1 MPSLIR
7 ISAAI
12 LLAATGISANAAEFE
27 WKFYTFYA
35 PQDPPTVIDR
45 AFAKDVEQATNGRL
59 KITVYAGGE
68 LPYKAS
74 DTLRILRTGQVEM
87 AHIALGTVA
96 GDLPEANVFSQP
108 FVCTSLAAFY
118 DKALPAIEPKV
129 DNLLQEKFQSKTLL
143 SFSMPP
149 QQFWLSR
156 DVQKIEDFKGLKVRS
171 WNREQIDLM
180 KLLGGSGISITA
192 AEVIPAL
199 QRGVV
204 DGAVTAAIP
213 ALSWRFHEVI
223 KYGYMANISLSH
235 ELVAVN
241 QKALAKLPED
251 LRKIL
256 QDKGVEWAQRYRT
269 GIDEANQS
277 AAQQLT
283 SLGMTLNQPSDQQI
297 TQLRELAQ
305 PIINDWA
312 AKYGAVAQDML
323 NDVKQ
328 ACN

>member
-1 MPSLIR
+1 MRSLFR
-7 ISAAI
+7 FSAAVM
-12 LLAATGISANAAEFE
+12 LFAASLSVSAAEFE
-27 WKFYTFYA
+27 WKLFTHYA
-35 PQDPPTVIDR
+35 PLDPPAVLNQE
-45 AFAKDVEQATNGRL
+45 FAKDVEQATNGRL

-74 DTLRILRTGQVEM
+74 DALRILRTGQVEI
-87 AHIALGTVA
+87 AHIALGAVA
-96 GDLPEANVFSQP
+96 GDLPQANVFSQP
-108 FVCTSLAAFY
+108 FVCSSLTAFY
-118 DKALPAIEPKV
+118 DKALPIIEPKI
-129 DNLLQEKFQSKTLL
+129 DELLQHKFQSQTLL

-149 QQFWLSR
+149 QQFWLNR
-156 DVQKIEDFKGLKVRS
+156 DVKRIEDFKGLKIRT
-171 WNREQIDLM
+171 WNREQIELM
-180 KLLGGSGISITA
+180 QLLGGSGVSITA

-213 ALSWRFHEVI
+213 ALSWKFYEVV

-241 QKALAKLPED
+241 QKALAELPED

-256 QDKGVEWAQRYRT
+256 LDKGAEWAGRYRA

-277 AAQQLT
+277 AAQNLT
-283 SLGMTLNQPSDQQI
+283 LHGMTLREPSAKETDR
-297 TQLRELAQ
+297 LRELSQ
-305 PIINDWA
+305 PIINGWA
-312 AKYGAVAQDML
+312 AKYGAVAQDMF
-323 NDVKQ
+323 NDVDQ